1 MEQCALCLV
10 SNAIDFLIAGLNIFQ
25 LAPVWLHLAA
35 KHTNTQNGKSNR
47 YKFQSFRINF
57 REDGNE
63 RETRVITS
71 VTITY
76 LEQLSKL
83 MKLFCLGI
91 LNWQIDVISE
101 VTIFHCNIYG
111 NTREMTSPKHFG
123 NVQFFLKSIWT
134 FGRTKR
140 KWTIFCK
147 VFYIEY
153 GTEPWYIHDINVSL
167 VVLQEVVNRTC
178 FVLLQSTYSITGN
191 ETIWK
196 LCHLPMLMYVTFILI
211 YADRICT
218 WIYLLMHVS
227 SDAMKMFSHRKKER
241 EKRQNQP
248 RQLFGIFKGWF
259 CHLGNM

>member
-1 MEQCALCLV
+1 
-10 SNAIDFLIAGLNIFQ
+10 
-25 LAPVWLHLAA
+25 
-35 KHTNTQNGKSNR
+35 
-47 YKFQSFRINF
+47 
-57 REDGNE
+57 
-63 RETRVITS
+63 
-71 VTITY
+71 
-76 LEQLSKL
+76 

-111 NTREMTSPKHFG
+111 NTGEMTSPKHFG

-178 FVLLQSTYSITGN
+178 FVLLQSAYSITGN

-196 LCHLPMLMYVTFILI
+196 LYHLPMLMYVTFILI
-211 YADRICT
+211 YADRIYAPEYIFWCMCH
-218 WIYLLMHVS
+218 LMRWKCFHTV
-227 SDAMKMFSHRKKER
+227 KKR
-241 EKRQNQP
+241 EKTDKINQDSY
-248 RQLFGIFKGWF
+248 LEFLKDDFVI
-259 CHLGNM
+259 LGTCKRWK

>member
-1 MEQCALCLV
+1 MEIREKWLFRSILV
-10 SNAIDFLIAGLNIFQ
+10 M
-25 LAPVWLHLAA
+25 
-35 KHTNTQNGKSNR
+35 
-47 YKFQSFRINF
+47 YNF
-57 REDGNE
+57 
-63 RETRVITS
+63 
-71 VTITY
+71 
-76 LEQLSKL
+76 
-83 MKLFCLGI
+83 
-91 LNWQIDVISE
+91 
-101 VTIFHCNIYG
+101 
-111 NTREMTSPKHFG
+111 
-123 NVQFFLKSIWT
+123 FFKSIWT

-227 SDAMKMFSHRKKER
+227 SDAMKMFSHRKKR
-241 EKRQNQP
+241 EKRDKINQDSY
-248 RQLFGIFKGWF
+248 LEFLKDDFVI
-259 CHLGNM
+259 LGTCKRWK

>member
-1 MEQCALCLV
+1 MQGDKDRDTETDTDTEREDGWNSGNCNCYYVFHSDSIGVCCLPKFGIQMEQCALCWV

-111 NTREMTSPKHFG
+111 NTGEMTFPKHFG
-123 NVQFFLKSIWT
+123 NVQFF
-134 FGRTKR
+134 F
-140 KWTIFCK
+140 
-147 VFYIEY
+147 
-153 GTEPWYIHDINVSL
+153 
-167 VVLQEVVNRTC
+167 
-178 FVLLQSTYSITGN
+178 
-191 ETIWK
+191 
-196 LCHLPMLMYVTFILI
+196 
-211 YADRICT
+211 
-218 WIYLLMHVS
+218 
-227 SDAMKMFSHRKKER
+227 
-241 EKRQNQP
+241 
-248 RQLFGIFKGWF
+248 
-259 CHLGNM
+259 